1 MYSNILAR
9 AASIAVMTSVIAL
22 FGLPGAYA
30 DEKTPYT
37 IDEKGHVDKGTYN
50 GYRRY
55 ASTCHVCHGPDG
67 LGSTFAPAL
76 AESLKTMSYDDFVNT
91 VSSGR
96 QSNIGG
102 VLRVMPSW
110 AANPDVMN
118 YIDDIYGYL
127 KGRADGKIGFGR
139 PTRIGEE

>member
-1 MYSNILAR
+1 MDKNILAR
-9 AASIAVMTSVIAL
+9 AAAVAVMTTAITLVGIT
-22 FGLPGAYA
+22 GAHA
-30 DEKTPYT
+30 EKNPPYT
-37 IDEKGHVDKGTYN
+37 IVDGKVDKGTYN

-76 AESLKTMSYDDFVNT
+76 VDSLKRLSYDDFVNV

-102 VLRVMPSW
+102 VERVMPSW
-110 AANPDVMN
+110 AANPDVMD

-127 KGRADGKIGFGR
+127 KARSDGKLGLGR
-139 PTRIGEE
+139 PTRIGEQ

>member
-9 AASIAVMTSVIAL
+9 AVAVAVTTSVLA
-22 FGLPGAYA
+22 FVGVPSAQA

-37 IDEKGHVDKGTYN
+37 VIDGKVDKGTYN

-91 VSSGR
+91 VTSGR
-96 QSNIGG
+96 QSNVGG

-110 AANPDVMN
+110 ANNPDVMN

-127 KGRADGKIGFGR
+127 KARADGKIGTGR
-139 PTRIGEE
+139 PTRIGE

>member
-9 AASIAVMTSVIAL
+9 AVAVAVTTSVVAFAGIS
-22 FGLPGAYA
+22 GAQA

-37 IDEKGHVDKGTYN
+37 VIDGKVDKGTYN

-91 VSSGR
+91 VTSGR
-96 QSNIGG
+96 QSNVGG

-110 AANPDVMN
+110 ANNPDVMN

-127 KGRADGKIGFGR
+127 KARADGKIGTGR
-139 PTRIGEE
+139 PTRIGE